1 MELTERCRS
10 FLDLPENWNSYR
22 SKRID
27 ETLLKDGLRLLSMV
41 LTPRARTPTVVP
53 TARGGLQI
61 EWHAPDHDLEIE
73 VHGLGHYR
81 VFHRRDDV
89 EPEEFDVFDN
99 VSAIIPLVRSFPA

>member
-27 ETLLKDGLRLLSMV
+27 ETLLKDGLRLLSLV
-41 LTPRARTPTVVP
+41 LTPRARTPSVVP

-73 VHGLGHYR
+73 VRGLGHYR

-89 EPEEFDVFDN
+89 EKEFDVFDD
-99 VSAIIPLVRSFPA
+99 VSAILPLVCSFPA